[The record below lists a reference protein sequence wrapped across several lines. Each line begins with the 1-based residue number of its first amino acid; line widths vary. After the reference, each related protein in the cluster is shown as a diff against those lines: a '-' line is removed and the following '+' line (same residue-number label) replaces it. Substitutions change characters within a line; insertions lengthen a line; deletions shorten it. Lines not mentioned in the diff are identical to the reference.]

1 MSIQKRT
8 YVVLLGVPG
17 AGKGTQAKNLV
28 EKLCLP
34 QISTGDLFRF
44 NLSND
49 TELGKLAKGY
59 MDKGLLVPNEVT
71 IKMVED
77 RLSRDDCQKGAIM
90 DGFPLNLVQAQA
102 FDEMVAPYG
111 GVSAVPM
118 LSISDEEAVERIS
131 GRYSCSSCGAVYH
144 TKFNPPQQPD
154 ICDNDSLD
162 LAQRADDRPDVVK
175 ERLYVYYKE
184 TSPLIGYYFAK
195 SLLTEIDGSRSIED
209 IQTDLMALL
218 S

>member
-28 EKLCLP
+28 KQLCLP

-59 MDKGLLVPNEVT
+59 MDKGLLVPDEVT

-77 RLSRDDCQKGAIM
+77 RLGQDDCQKGAIM
-90 DGFPLNLVQAQA
+90 DGFPRNLVQAQA
-102 FDEMVAPYG
+102 FDEMVKPYG
-111 GVSAVPM
+111 GISAVPM
-118 LSISDEEAVERIS
+118 LSITDEEAVERIS
-131 GRYSCSSCGAVYH
+131 GRYSCSTCGAVYH
-144 TKFNPPQQPD
+144 TKFNPPQLND
-154 ICDNDSLD
+154 ICDNDSSMLT
-162 LAQRADDRPDVVK
+162 QRADDKPDVVK
-175 ERLYVYYKE
+175 DRLYVYYKE
-184 TSPLIGYYFAK
+184 TAPLIGYYFAK
-195 SLLTEIDGSRSIED
+195 SLLTELDGSQPIED
-209 IQTDLMALL
+209 IQAELMALL